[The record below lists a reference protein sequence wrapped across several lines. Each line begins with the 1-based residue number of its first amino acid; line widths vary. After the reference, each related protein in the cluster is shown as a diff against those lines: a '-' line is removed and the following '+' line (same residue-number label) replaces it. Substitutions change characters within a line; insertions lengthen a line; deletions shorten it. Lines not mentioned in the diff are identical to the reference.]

1 LIYALPTAFLATIV
15 LIVALRPVAKSIDL
29 LDTPSS
35 RKQHVGAI
43 PLVGG
48 LAVYSAV
55 LVTALLFPFWK
66 THEGLKLMLLGLPIL
81 IVGIVDD
88 HNSVSVRGRLL
99 VEILCC
105 LVVADYFGIRLET
118 LGELFPGMEARLHWF
133 ALPVT
138 IFGMV
143 GVMNAY
149 NMVDGVDGL
158 SGGLGIMTFSALAL
172 LTLNADAATGW
183 QVFTVA
189 AALLG
194 FLVFNFRF
202 PGRKRASVFMGDA
215 GTMVV
220 GFILAIYIIRLS
232 QGPEAVI
239 TPVAALWLFAVPL
252 MDTVAVMLRRIF
264 RGHSPFKPD
273 CEHLH
278 HIFMQSGSDVN
289 ATVLKIYGLQAAG
302 IAFACAGLFLD
313 IPQWI
318 SFWLFMAVFA
328 IYYVVMAQACKAT
341 YSIRNLRR

>member
-1 LIYALPTAFLATIV
+1 MIYALPTAFLTTLA
-15 LIVALRPVAKSIDL
+15 LIMLLRPVAKSINL

-55 LVTALLFPFWK
+55 LVTALVFPFWK
-66 THEGLKLMLLGLPIL
+66 DHDGLNLLLLGLPIL
-81 IVGIVDD
+81 LVGIVDD

-105 LVVADYFGIRLET
+105 LVAADYFGIRLDT
-118 LGELFPGMEARLHWF
+118 LGELLPGMDARLHWF

-158 SGGLGIMTFSALAL
+158 SGGLGVMTFSALAL
-172 LTLNADAATGW
+172 LTLGLDAASGW
-183 QVFTVA
+183 QLLTVA

-220 GFILAIYIIRLS
+220 GFTLAISLIRLS
-232 QGPEAVI
+232 QGPEPVI

-278 HIFMQSGSDVN
+278 HIFMQAGSN
-289 ATVLKIYGLQAAG
+289 ANSTVLKIYALQAAA
-302 IAFACAGLFLD
+302 IAFACAGLVLD

-328 IYYVVMAQACKAT
+328 IYYVAMAQACKAT